1 MVINFIIV
9 LPSADILLWIVLMVG
24 ELSGGWP
31 LGLENMN
38 IRLEIVD
45 NFQISREPY
54 TSQPR
59 STSFS
64 SFTSSELDTESTRSS
79 FQDPSVSLG
88 RLLGMKPRQGE
99 DFHFEDLT
107 RLEETHGMLST
118 ATKSAMKWTCH
129 KGSAFRSS

>member
-1 MVINFIIV
+1 M
-9 LPSADILLWIVLMVG
+9 ATEAG

-64 SFTSSELDTESTRSS
+64 SYTSSELDTESTRSS

-99 DFHFEDLT
+99 DFYFRDLT
-107 RLEETHGMLST
+107 RLEETHGVLST
-118 ATKSAMKWTCH
+118 ATKRHEIDTSHGICIPLFLN
-129 KGSAFRSS
+129 FRFKISPDKSCGRGQ